1 MLITTLCDWFAF
13 SASASDFY
21 IPVFHIIISEGV
33 VESSA
38 ESERCFRRKSC
49 ISKPRTHTGRPHYE
63 KLLRFSELTVSK
75 LFITKKFRLVKVLW
89 KVFHFFFSLL
99 SNSYPLSVRL
109 VYTCDFWLFISIN
122 YFKRIST
129 EFCFIRIHHLF
140 FDGKTK
146 VTFMEQQSSLVY
158 TWINDNN
165 TIYPIRHLA

>member
-75 LFITKKFRLVKVLW
+75 LLITKKFRLVKVLW
-89 KVFHFFFSLL
+89 KVFHFFFFSTVQLL
-99 SNSYPLSVRL
+99 SAECKVGLHLRFLIIYQ
-109 VYTCDFWLFISIN
+109 YKLF
-122 YFKRIST
+122 
-129 EFCFIRIHHLF
+129 
-140 FDGKTK
+140 
-146 VTFMEQQSSLVY
+146 Q
-158 TWINDNN
+158 
-165 TIYPIRHLA
+165 

>member
-49 ISKPRTHTGRPHYE
+49 ISKPRTHTVRPHYE

-75 LFITKKFRLVKVLW
+75 LLITKKFRLVKVLW
-89 KVFHFFFSLL
+89 KVFHFFFSTVQLL
-99 SNSYPLSVRL
+99 SAECKVGLHLRFLIIYQYQLFQK
-109 VYTCDFWLFISIN
+109 DFN
-122 YFKRIST
+122 RIL
-129 EFCFIRIHHLF
+129 RH
-140 FDGKTK
+140 
-146 VTFMEQQSSLVY
+146 Q
-158 TWINDNN
+158 N
-165 TIYPIRHLA
+165 TPSFLRW

>member
-49 ISKPRTHTGRPHYE
+49 ISKPRTHTVRPHYE

-75 LFITKKFRLVKVLW
+75 LLITKKFRLVKVLW
-89 KVFHFFFSLL
+89 KVFHFFFSTVQLL
-99 SNSYPLSVRL
+99 SAECKVGLHLRFLIIYQYKLFQK
-109 VYTCDFWLFISIN
+109 DFN
-122 YFKRIST
+122 RILL
-129 EFCFIRIHHLF
+129 H
-140 FDGKTK
+140 
-146 VTFMEQQSSLVY
+146 Q
-158 TWINDNN
+158 N
-165 TIYPIRHLA
+165 TPSFLRW

>member
-49 ISKPRTHTGRPHYE
+49 ISKPRTHTVRPHYE

-75 LFITKKFRLVKVLW
+75 LLITKKFRLVKVLW
-89 KVFHFFFSLL
+89 KVFHFFFSTVQLL
-99 SNSYPLSVRL
+99 SAECKVGLHLRFLIIYQYKLFQK
-109 VYTCDFWLFISIN
+109 DFN
-122 YFKRIST
+122 RILLHQNKPS
-129 EFCFIRIHHLF
+129 FLR
-140 FDGKTK
+140 
-146 VTFMEQQSSLVY
+146 
-158 TWINDNN
+158 W
-165 TIYPIRHLA
+165 